1 MGALVSCFGLLAGSF
16 LLIIGSFIGD
26 EVGSQAIKILG
37 GLIIVFSF
45 PLSPLIVKGAILAV
59 FVFCWPFISDRISKS
74 LYDSK

>member
-1 MGALVSCFGLLAGSF
+1 MGALVSCCGLLAGSF
-16 LLIIGSFIGD
+16 LLIIGSFVGD
-26 EVGSQAIKILG
+26 EVTSQSVKILG

-74 LYDSK
+74 FYDSK